1 MFKHVEFVFS
11 NQKEVT
17 FFVEDVAALRLPYRI
32 LGVEAIDGVCVP
44 KAKILE
50 AGGAGAADG
59 AAPCDARREL
69 LRKPTSAFPN
79 ASTCAAC
86 VVVAVVLVVIADSGA
101 SPNNRPETFL
111 NLPSSINLRLSLNG
125 LLDTPSPPSGAV
137 CCVSTT
143 GSFVLNAV
151 EAVEAGGFPPC

>member
-1 MFKHVEFVFS
+1 M
-11 NQKEVT
+11 
-17 FFVEDVAALRLPYRI
+17 
-32 LGVEAIDGVCVP
+32 
-44 KAKILE
+44 E
-50 AGGAGAADG
+50 AGGTGAADG